1 MLQLINLVAGLALLV
16 YGAELLVRHAAQ
28 IAARLHI
35 PALVVGLTIV
45 AFGTSA
51 PELVVST
58 MASLDGQPALA
69 LGNVIGSN
77 IYNVLLILGVSA
89 LVTPLL
95 ISAQLVR
102 LDVPIMIGVSILT
115 LVMALDGGIGRV
127 EGCGLVLALI
137 GYTVFQIVQGRR
149 SGASALS
156 SPETS
161 PETSHRGSFKRNVIL
176 LLVGLVLLVA
186 GSRLFL
192 DGAVTLAHMLGVSD
206 LVIGLTIVAA
216 GTSLP
221 ETATSIV
228 AALRGERD
236 IAVGNVV
243 GSNVFNILGV
253 LGVASIVAPAGIDVA
268 TSSIYF
274 DLPVMI
280 AVAFACLPI
289 FFLNNTIARWQGA
302 MFVGYYAAYV
312 AYLILNAQ
320 HHDGIDMLGRMM
332 VFFAFPITAVTF
344 GAIALHRWRIRIRTR
359 RRHP

>member
-1 MLQLINLVAGLALLV
+1 MLYLINLVAGLALLV
-16 YGAELLVRHAAQ
+16 YGAELLVRHAVQ
-28 IAARLHI
+28 IAARLRV

-58 MASLDGQPALA
+58 MASLDGQPDLA
-69 LGNVIGSN
+69 LGNVVGSN

-102 LDVPIMIGVSILT
+102 IDVPIMIGVSILA
-115 LVMALDGGIGRV
+115 LILALDGDVSRA
-127 EGCGLVLALI
+127 EGCALVVALVA
-137 GYTVFQIVQGRR
+137 YTTFQIVQGRR
-149 SGASALS
+149 AGASEPGTPDEALAAS
-156 SPETS
+156 SSAAKNT
-161 PETSHRGSFKRNVIL
+161 VL
-176 LLVGLVLLVA
+176 LVVGLVLLVA
-186 GSRLFL
+186 GSRFFL
-192 DGAVTLAHMLGVSD
+192 DGAVALARIFGVSD

-228 AALRGERD
+228 AALRGQRD

-243 GSNVFNILGV
+243 GSNVFNIVGV
-253 LGVASIVAPAGIDVA
+253 LGVASVVSSGGIAVAP
-268 TSSIYF
+268 SSIYF

-280 AVAFACLPI
+280 AVAFACLPV
-289 FFLNNTIARWQGA
+289 FFLNNTISRWQGGL
-302 MFVGYYAAYV
+302 FVMYYVAYV
-312 AYLILNAQ
+312 AYLILDAQ
-320 HHDGIDMLGRMM
+320 HHDAIDVLGRMI

-344 GAIALHRWRIRIRTR
+344 GAIALHRIRQHR
-359 RRHP
+359 RNRRLPR